1 MKKLLGSFFL
11 SPLLWGGLA
20 TFGFYAAIHRG
31 LITDPLILRYTAGH
45 PVENITVAM
54 FLVGMTSLLFKYIR
68 LLRQRRTL
76 ALGSVFAPMK
86 PEREETDR
94 ASDYLAAIEKA
105 REFRGNSIHLNRL
118 RRAMV
123 FLQSTGRAD
132 ELDTELR
139 ALAEDDALDA
149 ERDYGMVRMFI
160 WAIPILG
167 FLGTVVG
174 ITMALGNLDLT
185 ELETSSREL
194 AVGLNVAFDTTALA
208 LSLVFFLY
216 FSLFFVQRVEGKLF
230 ERIDRLVDS
239 ELKGRFVRSPSPQ
252 EQEEFRTVRRMLK
265 SVADSFDRMLQTQ
278 IERWNEAVT
287 RVEQQSDEVMRKGAD
302 KINQTLRDSLH
313 DSVAQH
319 ARTMIAG
326 EEKLL
331 SDTLTPYIRGLKEN
345 GEKLVSLQEQITEEG
360 KLFRDILRATGEVT
374 MLEERLN
381 QNLRSL
387 SEANCFS
394 ETVHSLAATIHLL
407 NAKLGGN
414 YAALGESRPV
424 PAAER
429 SDVYDV
435 AQERFEERNVLAGDL
450 DDDLND
456 ESNESDSYR
465 LPGRRSFTGRKVKR
479 GKTA

>member
-1 MKKLLGSFFL
+1 MKKLIGAILL
-11 SPLLWGGLA
+11 SPVLWGGLA
-20 TFGFYAAIHRG
+20 TFGFYAALRRG
-31 LITDPLILRYTAGH
+31 LIADPLVLRYAAGH
-45 PVENITVAM
+45 PVEYITVAM
-54 FLVGMTSLLFKYIR
+54 FLIGMTSLLFKYIR

-76 ALGSVFAPMK
+76 ALGPVFPPMK

-94 ASDYLAAIEKA
+94 AEDYLETIEKA

-118 RRAMV
+118 RKAMV
-123 FLQSTGRAD
+123 FLKSTGRAD
-132 ELDTELR
+132 ELDPELR
-139 ALAEDDALDA
+139 ALADDDALEA

-185 ELETSSREL
+185 ELETSSRQL
-194 AVGLNVAFDTTALA
+194 ASGLNIAFDTTALA

-230 ERIDRLVDS
+230 ARIDRLVDA
-239 ELKGRFVRSPSPQ
+239 ELKGRFVRSPSQQ

-265 SVADSFDRMLQTQ
+265 SVADSFDRMLQAQ
-278 IERWNEAVT
+278 IERWNEAVQHIE
-287 RVEQQSDEVMRKGAD
+287 RQSGDVLRQGAEQ
-302 KINQTLRDSLH
+302 IHQTLRESLQ

-345 GEKLVSLQEQITEEG
+345 GERLSNLQERIAEEG
-360 KLFRDILRATGEVT
+360 KLFRDILQATGEVT
-374 MLEERLN
+374 MLEDRLN
-381 QNLRSL
+381 QNLRAL

-394 ETVHSLAATIHLL
+394 ETVNSLAATIHLL
-407 NAKLGGN
+407 NSKFGGS
-414 YAALGESRPV
+414 YVFGENGRVAS
-424 PAAER
+424 AAER
-429 SDVYDV
+429 AAAAYDV
-435 AQERFEERNVLAGDL
+435 GKIMNRTSSDERQEADDEPTDDEETF
-450 DDDLND
+450 
-456 ESNESDSYR
+456 R
-465 LPGRRSFTGRKVKR
+465 LPGRRSSLNRKNKR